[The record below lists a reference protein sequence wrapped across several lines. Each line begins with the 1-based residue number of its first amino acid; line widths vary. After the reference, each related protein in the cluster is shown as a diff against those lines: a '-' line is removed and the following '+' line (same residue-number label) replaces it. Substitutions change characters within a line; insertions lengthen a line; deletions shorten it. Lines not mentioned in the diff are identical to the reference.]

1 MSGTILWYLHDQG
14 RGHLGRARAVI
25 PHLTSPVV
33 VAAGPGVAGH
43 AAAALDAPVVAL
55 PSDVPARPSAT
66 QGPWHHAPIGPE
78 VRSRTTTL
86 AAIVEHRDCTTAVV
100 DVSMEV
106 AAFARLCGLRT
117 VALRQSGHRD
127 DAAHRIGLV
136 GADVVWVPQH
146 PDLEPIDEPV
156 DDRYAFTG
164 AFSRFDTAL
173 RTVATG
179 GSCGDHAQRASTSQ
193 DGTRLAVLLVGRGGT
208 TFDYRPW
215 TTASAPAGWR
225 VVIAGLADRWTGD
238 GICSLGAVEPVYP
251 VLTAADVV
259 VTSAGWASVADC
271 VAAGTRLVVI
281 PEPRPFDEQVVRADV
296 LHAAGLALRRAR
308 WPIPAELGGVLDDA
322 GRLDP
327 AAWRSYHD
335 GAGAQRAASLIEEVA
350 AT

>member
-14 RGHLGRARAVI
+14 RGHLDRARAVI

-66 QGPWHHAPIGPE
+66 QGPWHHAPVGPE

-156 DDRYAFTG
+156 DD
-164 AFSRFDTAL
+164 L
-173 RTVATG
+173 
-179 GSCGDHAQRASTSQ
+179 
-193 DGTRLAVLLVGRGGT
+193 
-208 TFDYRPW
+208 
-215 TTASAPAGWR
+215 
-225 VVIAGLADRWTGD
+225 
-238 GICSLGAVEPVYP
+238 
-251 VLTAADVV
+251 
-259 VTSAGWASVADC
+259 
-271 VAAGTRLVVI
+271 
-281 PEPRPFDEQVVRADV
+281 
-296 LHAAGLALRRAR
+296 
-308 WPIPAELGGVLDDA
+308 
-322 GRLDP
+322 
-327 AAWRSYHD
+327 
-335 GAGAQRAASLIEEVA
+335 SLIHI
-350 AT
+350 